1 MKRSIQTSMS
11 LWAFKR
17 RPWTSMTL
25 QSQNR
30 VAGLALDDSQAK
42 PMETETNIYIYIIFD
57 FVSGDVEGQI
67 SNAAEGQL
75 FSIISQMILKT
86 QVKRL
91 RIYTVTEIR
100 LLQMK
105 YQFEFVPKKT
115 TKPPNQPNISSI
127 LSLDHLFVPST
138 DYHWIRTQL
147 VTTHAW
153 SSDHGCVQMVPTA
166 SHQCW
171 SFISLASSHGPR

>member
-105 YQFEFVPKKT
+105 YQCEFVPKKT
-115 TKPPNQPNISSI
+115 TKTTKPTKHLIHLILGPPFCSFNR
-127 LSLDHLFVPST
+127 LSLDPHST
-138 DYHWIRTQL
+138 CYHARLKLGSWL
-147 VTTHAW
+147 CP
-153 SSDHGCVQMVPTA
+153 D
-166 SHQCW
+166 
-171 SFISLASSHGPR
+171 GPNC